1 MAAQEFQYI
10 STRAKMNFHFRS
22 LLYLSCEPTAM
33 PPSAPLMPSGS
44 GPLFVEWMWEMGQFF
59 KGFRCQCLTS
69 ALISFLSF
77 PSKFF
82 DRRGFTTGV
91 ALGFESLTPNV

>member
-1 MAAQEFQYI
+1 MASQEFQYI

-44 GPLFVEWMWEMGQFF
+44 GPLFVEWMWGD
-59 KGFRCQCLTS
+59 GAIL
-69 ALISFLSF
+69 
-77 PSKFF
+77 
-82 DRRGFTTGV
+82 
-91 ALGFESLTPNV
+91 